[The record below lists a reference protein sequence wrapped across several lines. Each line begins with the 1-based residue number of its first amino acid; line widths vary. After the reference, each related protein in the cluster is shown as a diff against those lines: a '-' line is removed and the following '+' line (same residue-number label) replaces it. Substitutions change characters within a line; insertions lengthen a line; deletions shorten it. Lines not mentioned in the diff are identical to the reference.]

1 MNSLIHYHK
10 RQHAIQAKRLAS
22 IQRQIADAKEAEPKN
37 QREELLCLINAI
49 VAALVLVFAFYVMAA
64 TQ

>member
-1 MNSLIHYHK
+1 MKPLAQYHK
-10 RQHAIQAKRLAS
+10 RQHAIQTKRLAS
-22 IQRQIADAKEAEPKN
+22 IQRKILDAKEAEPQN

-49 VAALVLVFAFYVMAA
+49 VAALALVFAFYVMAA